1 LQQRADGYLVGGD
14 RIEIAHR
21 SGFGSR
27 IVHEV
32 NQPITATTTN
42 AQAALRFL
50 DAQVVDLNEV
60 RQILNGIVKDGN
72 RAGEVI
78 SRIRDLIKKAPPRR
92 EGCEISGAIREVI
105 ELSHE
110 SSSHVISDLYRSPIL
125 DLRALDAEEPW
136 YAWTGRSC
144 QAISHHRGRAKRNV
158 KGGTAAT
165 LWCRRERYCA
175 SDGSFGRKF

>member
-1 LQQRADGYLVGGD
+1 
-14 RIEIAHR
+14 
-21 SGFGSR
+21 
-27 IVHEV
+27 
-32 NQPITATTTN
+32 
-42 AQAALRFL
+42 LRFL
-50 DAQVVDLNEV
+50 DAQVVDLKEV
-60 RQILNGIVKDGN
+60 RQILNDIVKDGD
-72 RAGEVI
+72 RAGGVI
-78 SRIRDLIKKAPPRR
+78 SWIRDLIKKAPPRR

-125 DLRALDAEEPW
+125 DLRALDAEEPR
-136 YAWTGRSC
+136 YVCTGRSC
-144 QAISHHRGRAKRNV
+144 QAAKRNV

>member
-1 LQQRADGYLVGGD
+1 MEL
-14 RIEIAHR
+14 AHANR
-21 SGFGSR
+21 VATMGQLTAS

-32 NQPITATTTN
+32 NQPITATMTN

-60 RQILNGIVKDGN
+60 RQILNDIVKDSN

-125 DLRALDAEEPW
+125 GLRALDAER

-144 QAISHHRGRAKRNV
+144 LAISHHGGRAKRNV
-158 KGGTAAT
+158 KGRIAAT

>member
-1 LQQRADGYLVGGD
+1 MEL
-14 RIEIAHR
+14 AHANR
-21 SGFGSR
+21 VAAMGQLTAS

-60 RQILNGIVKDGN
+60 RQIFNDIVKDGN

-78 SRIRDLIKKAPPRR
+78 SRIRDFIKKAPPRR

-125 DLRALDAEEPW
+125 DLRALDAEEPR

-144 QAISHHRGRAKRNV
+144 QAISHHGGRAKRNV